1 MLSVVLA
8 ARLGLAS
15 RPQLPQLPKLPQLPQ
30 LPAGVSAAACPN
42 YLVCD
47 AATSTDFPTPV
58 VNAEPIDSPLITN
71 PAQTAF
77 QQASKVAT
85 VPVVD
90 GQNVAPGYNTV
101 PRLTLIRTTS

>member
-1 MLSVVLA
+1 MFSRHVFIVLTTLSSVQMLSVVLA

-47 AATSTDFPTPV
+47 AAAQTDFPTPV
-58 VNAEPIDSPLITN
+58 VN
-71 PAQTAF
+71 
-77 QQASKVAT
+77 
-85 VPVVD
+85 
-90 GQNVAPGYNTV
+90 GQ
-101 PRLTLIRTTS
+101 